1 MAAWVDGGTYLYAD
15 NTNKMRLTDA
25 GAFNL
30 SSDGIGSIP
39 GATYVP
45 LNILFDGTSENI
57 YDASATALKPALSV
71 QRVLSAESATK
82 EVMAGAA
89 LFTTTQ
95 NNTCR
100 NNVSNIFSVIESKVT
115 AINTSIAAG
124 QNDTIGI
131 QSRVI
136 KQTDAV
142 NNCFGE
148 WIYVQRGVP
157 GSATTSLKGAVVGSE
172 INLYNKWPVSDA
184 NRVRSSMAGVGGT
197 YYWSRIAGLIN
208 NYPPQGYTINATS
221 PPPWTAGLVINQ
233 ADMSVGDTFGVAEAA
248 INIAP
253 ETRSGLPCWA
263 NGILFSANR
272 AVTNYGA
279 VDNDYGVCIN
289 MYNAKPKYGIQFD
302 QVGSGGAHI
311 YSPSTAIVHRVGTAN
326 FTFSAAGLFE
336 ASYIRAEYQGVG
348 GGSPKFATTT
358 SPANAL
364 KFDLV
369 YSGGVWYFD
378 VYVDTT
384 RIGRFNATT
393 KIWS

>member
-1 MAAWVDGGTYLYAD
+1 MAAWIDGGTYLYAD

-25 GAFNL
+25 GSLNM
-30 SSDGIGSIP
+30 SSDGAGSVP
-39 GATYVP
+39 GATYIPMNVDP
-45 LNILFDGTSENI
+45 VGENFNV
-57 YDASATALKPALSV
+57 YDASTTALKPAMAV
-71 QRVLSAESATK
+71 HRVLSTESASK
-82 EVMAGAA
+82 EVMGGAA
-89 LFTTTQ
+89 VFTTTQ
-95 NNTCR
+95 TNGCR
-100 NNVSNIFSVIESKVT
+100 NNVSGILSIIESKVT

-124 QNDTIGI
+124 QNDSVGI

-136 KQTDAV
+136 KQSDTV
-142 NNCFGE
+142 NNCFGA
-148 WIYVQRGVP
+148 WLYVQRGVP
-157 GSATTSLKGAVVGSE
+157 GVATTSLKGSAVGAE
-172 INLYNKWPVSDA
+172 INVYNKWPVTDA
-184 NRVRSSMAGVGGT
+184 YRVRSAMAGVGGT
-197 YYWSRIAGLIN
+197 YYWSRIPALVN
-208 NYPPQGYTINATS
+208 NYPAAGYPTPT
-221 PPPWTAGLVINQ
+221 PWTAGLVINQ
-233 ADMSVGDTFGVAEAA
+233 ADMTTSDTFGMGDAA

-272 AVTNYGA
+272 SVSNYGA
-279 VDNDYGVCIN
+279 IDNDYGVGIN
-289 MYNAKPKYGIQFD
+289 MFNAKPKYGIQFD

-311 YSPSTAIVHRVGTAN
+311 YSPTTTIIQRVGSAN
-326 FTFSAAGLFE
+326 FTYAASGLFE
-336 ASYIRAEYQGVG
+336 AQYIRAEYQGVG
-348 GGSPKFATTT
+348 GGSPKFATTS